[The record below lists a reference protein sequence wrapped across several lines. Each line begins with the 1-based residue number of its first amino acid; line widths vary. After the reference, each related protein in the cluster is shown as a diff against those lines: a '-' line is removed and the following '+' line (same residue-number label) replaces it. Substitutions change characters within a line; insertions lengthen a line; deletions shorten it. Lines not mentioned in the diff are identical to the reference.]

1 MHWVYLVLAIV
12 FEVTATSFMKASQGL
27 TRWQPTV
34 AMLVFY
40 IVSFSLLSLAAKA
53 ISISVVYAIWSG
65 LGTAL
70 ITIVGAVYFGEPG
83 SLMKY
88 VWIGVITAGVV
99 GLNLCGGGHGQ

>member
-1 MHWVYLVLAIV
+1 MHWVYLVLAIA

-27 TRWQPTV
+27 TRWQPTA

-40 IVSFSLLSLAAKA
+40 IISFSLLTLAAKV

-70 ITIVGAVYFGEPG
+70 ITLVGAWWFGEPG
-83 SLMKY
+83 SWAKY
-88 VWIGVITAGVV
+88 FWIGVITAGVV
-99 GLNLCGGGHGQ
+99 GLNLSGGNHG